1 MDNMQKTIENYIVKY
16 GTTEF
21 GFQILLLAGV
31 MILAWLLHKVFEKW
45 FLKKNHLN
53 SESEKQPSRGDKRIL
68 QGMRTVRRTVFPLS
82 TAIMVFV
89 GILILEQMQLP
100 HQVLSIVMPL
110 FVAMAVVRMIV
121 YFMRAALP
129 GAKWLS
135 TGESLIASII
145 WTSFALYSIGW
156 LDVVVQSLDAVGF
169 SLGDKKR
176 ISLLGI
182 LKLISMSALL
192 LLTALWLS
200 RQLDKRLRKT
210 SVLDISM
217 RVAVGKIFKFSL
229 ISIAILTA
237 LSSVGIDFTALAVF
251 GGALGVGL
259 GFGLQRIASNFV
271 SGFILL
277 FDRSI
282 KPGDVITVGEN
293 FGWVV
298 ALNARYV
305 VVKNREGVETLIPNE
320 NLVTSEVI
328 NWSFS
333 DRRVRLKLPVQISY
347 QDDPEQAM
355 ALITEAASNQER
367 VLMNPGP
374 VCRLIG
380 FGDYGIELQLRV
392 WITDPQ
398 NGVANVRSELN
409 LSIWKAFKEN
419 NITIPY
425 PRQDVQ
431 LLSSDANIQPKN
443 LTENQ

>member
-1 MDNMQKTIENYIVKY
+1 MDNMNKTIESYLVKY

-21 GFQILLLAGV
+21 GLQLILLIGV
-31 MILAWLLHKVFEKW
+31 IALAWLIHKIFETW
-45 FLKKNHLN
+45 FLKKNRLDK
-53 SESEKQPSRGDKRIL
+53 ESDKKFSRADKRIL
-68 QGMRTVRRTVFPLS
+68 QGMRTVLRTVFPLS
-82 TAIMVFV
+82 TAFMLFF
-89 GILILEQMQLP
+89 GALILEYLQIP

-110 FVAMAVVRMIV
+110 FVALAVVRMIV

-129 GAKWLS
+129 GTKWLS
-135 TGESLIASII
+135 TGESLIGGII
-145 WTSFALYSIGW
+145 WVSFALYSIGW

-169 SLGDKKR
+169 SLGEGKR
-176 ISLLGI
+176 LSLLGI
-182 LKLISMSALL
+182 LKLISTSALL
-192 LLTALWLS
+192 LLSAFWLS

-229 ISIAILTA
+229 ITIAILTA
-237 LSSVGIDFTALAVF
+237 LSSVGIDFTALTVF

-298 ALNARYV
+298 ELNARYV

-333 DRRVRLKLPVQISY
+333 DRKVRLKLPVQISY

-355 ALITEAASNQER
+355 EIITEAAKDHDR
-367 VLMNPGP
+367 VLASPGP
-374 VCRLIG
+374 VCRLMG
-380 FGDYGIELQLRV
+380 FGDFGIELQLRV

-398 NGVANVRSELN
+398 NGVTNIRSDIN
-409 LSIWKAFKEN
+409 LSIWKALKQA

-425 PRQDVQ
+425 PRQDIH
-431 LLSSDANIQPKN
+431 LLGTN
-443 LTENQ
+443 ENGYKDL